1 MDLIFFNPDIFMY
14 RSFLRCFFNHR
25 IYKNHTV
32 TLAVVKFVISY
43 QNIFYSA
50 LPIPVVCIAGNVNGR
65 HTQFTECII
74 FNDNRFSACNQN
86 ASGGNFAKLAV
97 SYLNLR
103 SEGDVFHH
111 ISICFHFL
119 RNRFPEADNGI
130 RKAFHLTAVSRCI

>member
-50 LPIPVVCIAGNVNGR
+50 LLIPVVCIAGNVNGR

-74 FNDNRFSACNQN
+74 FNDNRFSACNQ
-86 ASGGNFAKLAV
+86 SAKAMQIAQV
-97 SYLNLR
+97 HIFYADISTQPEKGSRRIPYRQSHLR
-103 SEGDVFHH
+103 AQPCLHTLMPIYKGQSF
-111 ISICFHFL
+111 IFL
-119 RNRFPEADNGI
+119 
-130 RKAFHLTAVSRCI
+130 